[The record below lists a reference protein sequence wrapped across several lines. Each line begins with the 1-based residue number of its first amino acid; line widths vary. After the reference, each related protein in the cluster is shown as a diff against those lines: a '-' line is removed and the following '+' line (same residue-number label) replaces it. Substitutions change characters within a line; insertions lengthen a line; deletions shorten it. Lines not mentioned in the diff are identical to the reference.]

1 MFTPKRCSK
10 DVIDAKRLDRQLM
23 GELVHQRVL
32 LLFRDVKTCYVVANN
47 VTIFTCMPRFY

>member
-1 MFTPKRCSK
+1 MFGPKRCSK

-32 LLFRDVKTCYVVANN
+32 LLFPDVKTCYVIANN
-47 VTIFTCMPRFY
+47 MTIFVSGFY